1 VKIKLPK
8 FASKVWL
15 AFQYDTETL
24 GEFLRTH
31 PALTDKD
38 WADLADITDGKIKR
52 KKGRR
57 PVINPHTE
65 WIHKLYLALITRE
78 EKHKKNRVRWF
89 RRQASRDLFN
99 CLLAVKDDEGNA
111 RYTDSDVGGILK
123 NIRDHRRRKETGG
136 NPKAPAR

>member
-1 VKIKLPK
+1 MRKRRIEWHGR
-8 FASKVWL
+8 VWE

-24 GEFLRTH
+24 GNFLRTK

-38 WADLADITDGKIKR
+38 WADLADIQDGKIKR

-78 EKHKKNRVRWF
+78 EKYKKEGVRAF
-89 RRQASRDLFN
+89 RREASRDLARD
-99 CLLAVKDDEGNA
+99 LLAVKDDGGNA
-111 RYTDSDVGGILK
+111 IYADGAVDSILK
-123 NIRDHRRRKETGG
+123 EISNHRRRKETGG